1 MASATCSTIDGQT
14 CVPEFYFDWSD
25 YGRDIVELI
34 RGCFRPGAS
43 EDSLVCPTMVDDVT
57 GLARQDSLAECADHC
72 RIDDSGIT

>member
-1 MASATCSTIDGQT
+1 M
-14 CVPEFYFDWSD
+14 
-25 YGRDIVELI
+25 ELI
-34 RGCFRPGAS
+34 RGCFRPGGS